1 MPFPERIE
9 TIDRRRRL
17 LSGSVSLAL
26 LAMWLGI
33 SPSRLRA
40 QASREG
46 TPVPIGVIGS
56 GRIGGTVGGL
66 WVKAGHPVLF
76 SSRHPDELKPL
87 VEKLGPLARA
97 GTVAEALA
105 FSNVIFLAVPYKA
118 LPEISAEYGKAFA
131 GKVVVDATNAVR
143 ARDGAIAEEAMRKG
157 IGITTAKYLHGARIV
172 RAFNFMGATS
182 FANQNHRAE
191 GLIAVPIAADDPK
204 ALRIGEQL
212 VRDAGFEP
220 VVVGR
225 LATADSFAPGGPL
238 FHQIGSAD
246 AMRARMAEQGGKMVE
261 TPK

>member
-1 MPFPERIE
+1 M
-9 TIDRRRRL
+9 
-17 LSGSVSLAL
+17 
-26 LAMWLGI
+26 
-33 SPSRLRA
+33 
-40 QASREG
+40 
-46 TPVPIGVIGS
+46 
-56 GRIGGTVGGL
+56 
-66 WVKAGHPVLF
+66 
-76 SSRHPDELKPL
+76 
-87 VEKLGPLARA
+87 
-97 GTVAEALA
+97 
-105 FSNVIFLAVPYKA
+105 
-118 LPEISAEYGKAFA
+118 PEISAEYGKAFA
-131 GKVVVDATNAVR
+131 GKVVVDATNAVLT
-143 ARDGAIAEEAMRKG
+143 RDGAIAEEAMRKG

-172 RAFNFMGATS
+172 RAFNFMGATN
-182 FANQNHRAE
+182 FASQNHRAE